1 MPKLSSIELLEV
13 TEEAVGGQEFSEKH
27 KALLEKSRELKR
39 LEITVRQNEETLT
52 KFKALNAEQEKDV
65 EHVRQRE
72 KLLRK
77 IESIKKKLPWLKYDI
92 RKRRKWQSKIKM
104 KLQN

>member
-1 MPKLSSIELLEV
+1 MPKLSSIEPLEV
-13 TEEAVGGQEFSEKH
+13 TEEAVGGQEFSGKH

-52 KFKALNAEQEKDV
+52 KFKALNVEQEKDV
-65 EHVRQRE
+65 ERVQHRE

-77 IESIKKKLPWLKYDI
+77 VKSIKNKLLWLKYDM
-92 RKRRKWQSKIKM
+92 RKWRRKIEM